1 MKPFFPHALAFAA
14 LLAAPLVA
22 QTNCPM
28 QTTQHVPASTTFGP
42 PQPCSGADYRI
53 AEIEIRLG
61 AGMCP
66 GFVVYTPP
74 HDFAVPSTQMTQVES
89 IGEQAITMV
98 TFRCVTRW
106 LLFLPIGSTCE
117 PSRQLKVGVVHT
129 LLTRPCPNPG
139 A

>member
-1 MKPFFPHALAFAA
+1 MKPLFPPTIALVA
-14 LLAAPLVA
+14 LLAAPLAA
-22 QTNCPM
+22 QGNCPM
-28 QTTQHVPASTTFGP
+28 QTTRHVPASTTIGP

-53 AEIEIRLG
+53 AEIEIRLT

-66 GFVVYTPP
+66 SFVVYTPP
-74 HDFAVPSTQMTQVES
+74 HDYAVPSTQMTQVES
-89 IGEQAITMV
+89 IGAQAITMV

-117 PSRQLKVGVVHT
+117 ASRQMNVGAVHT
-129 LLTRPCPNPG
+129 LLTRPCATPG